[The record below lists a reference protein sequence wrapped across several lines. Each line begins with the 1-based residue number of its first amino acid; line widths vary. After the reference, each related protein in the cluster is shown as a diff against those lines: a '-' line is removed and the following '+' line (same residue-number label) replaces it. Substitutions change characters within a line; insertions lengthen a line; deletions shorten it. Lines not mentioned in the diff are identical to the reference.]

1 VDILDLAKSLPKLSA
16 PPEIIVPGLGLEY
29 ISSQA
34 GDYVAPELTERSPAM
49 SAVQLITAPAAAGKS
64 TSAKAV
70 SAVTGG
76 IYANLGGRRIA
87 DGSFSGLLDEAIG
100 ERPALDYRD
109 LLRQD
114 SATYVIDSLDETQL
128 KSGEL
133 SFIAFLQ
140 GLCRFARGSEGR
152 GNVLL
157 FARLDTAEWIISTF
171 EGEGVPLRVLQLDY
185 FSEVRSNRYLE
196 LKLDRLYRRERRS
209 NAPHRRYT
217 GYYVEARNAVYRRV
231 ASALGTSEN
240 QHYWDNPEV
249 ARFLGYSPVLES
261 IAAYLCINDFRQLD
275 LGALDDVGAGR
286 PGPEW
291 RILQT
296 LISSLLDREQGR
308 LQEGF
313 LSTEILRERYGIA
326 ASSLYTSTEQCFRL
340 VQQVDSP
347 SGSTGLPAGLPSE
360 LQSSYDQAVATLLKN
375 HPFLSS
381 EGKFVHPV
389 FRDYAYAVALASISA
404 GEGLVRVVLKK
415 LRDGSTLPS
424 AALAPFIVHLVEA
437 QRLGLP
443 GTRCDLLFESLQSQE
458 DASFHYDFLLYAA
471 HDDTSL
477 LEARRVTSSGADQEA
492 AIRVE
497 LSVDNHGIRLP
508 ASCRHLKVDTGGDL
522 EVNAAG
528 RVVRIGPE
536 VEIHARTL
544 TISTADAIT
553 IDSNDGAVL
562 IDCELIMTPH
572 LELRKY
578 GAKLQVYADVA
589 DGPLSAYAIS
599 RPPHENNDIERT
611 FYDLR
616 RLLNFFRK
624 TVHAPSGVLAADR
637 GQMDT
642 HLLGVK
648 HTAAVNLVSRMREL
662 GLITIHQRAY
672 HLHLD
677 QLASRG
683 VQYDDFRTLPVSNAL
698 RSFLME
704 LVERSE

>member
-1 VDILDLAKSLPKLSA
+1 MCGGSVDILDLAKSLPKLSA

-296 LISSLLDREQGR
+296 LI
-308 LQEGF
+308 
-313 LSTEILRERYGIA
+313 
-326 ASSLYTSTEQCFRL
+326 
-340 VQQVDSP
+340 
-347 SGSTGLPAGLPSE
+347 
-360 LQSSYDQAVATLLKN
+360 
-375 HPFLSS
+375 
-381 EGKFVHPV
+381 
-389 FRDYAYAVALASISA
+389 
-404 GEGLVRVVLKK
+404 
-415 LRDGSTLPS
+415 
-424 AALAPFIVHLVEA
+424 
-437 QRLGLP
+437 
-443 GTRCDLLFESLQSQE
+443 
-458 DASFHYDFLLYAA
+458 
-471 HDDTSL
+471 
-477 LEARRVTSSGADQEA
+477 
-492 AIRVE
+492 
-497 LSVDNHGIRLP
+497 
-508 ASCRHLKVDTGGDL
+508 
-522 EVNAAG
+522 
-528 RVVRIGPE
+528 
-536 VEIHARTL
+536 
-544 TISTADAIT
+544 
-553 IDSNDGAVL
+553 
-562 IDCELIMTPH
+562 
-572 LELRKY
+572 
-578 GAKLQVYADVA
+578 
-589 DGPLSAYAIS
+589 
-599 RPPHENNDIERT
+599 
-611 FYDLR
+611 
-616 RLLNFFRK
+616 
-624 TVHAPSGVLAADR
+624 
-637 GQMDT
+637 
-642 HLLGVK
+642 
-648 HTAAVNLVSRMREL
+648 
-662 GLITIHQRAY
+662 
-672 HLHLD
+672 
-677 QLASRG
+677 
-683 VQYDDFRTLPVSNAL
+683 
-698 RSFLME
+698 
-704 LVERSE
+704 